1 MSAKKLPGQFNNYDP
16 EKIGRGIADITKE
29 IVEKDEKRKKSPNTE
44 RTHTEHIENTERT
57 RFKRYKKTALET
69 FSIRLN
75 TKDKR
80 RLHIY
85 FENRDITLSQGI
97 RIIIKDFIERQGI

>member
-1 MSAKKLPGQFNNYDP
+1 MTARKKIPGQFDKN
-16 EKIGRGIADITKE
+16 EKMGKGLADITKK
-29 IVEKDEKRKKSPNTE
+29 IVEESEKRKKIMTTE
-44 RTHTEHIENTERT
+44 GTQSEHIENTQRT
-57 RFKRYKKTALET
+57 RFNRYKKTALET